1 MIHYVTPH
9 QLERAQMCIAVNA
22 VGFFTADEIAIAE
35 LLRNRQPVHAL
46 TERGLYY
53 IRIGSQ
59 EYPEEMM
66 AVYIKPSE
74 AGHKFH
80 RFKTVGPTPQI
91 ITIHE
96 HAILSPLT
104 NEASQPQK

>member
-1 MIHYVTPH
+1 MIHYVTPE
-9 QLERAQMCIAVNA
+9 QLERAQQRLKSNED
-22 VGFFTADEIAIAE
+22 GFFSADEIAIAE

-53 IRIGSQ
+53 VRIGSQ
-59 EYPEEMM
+59 EYPREIM

-80 RFKTVGPTPQI
+80 RFKTVEPTPEI
-91 ITIHE
+91 ITVHE
-96 HAILSPLT
+96 HAILRPLT
-104 NEASQPQK
+104 NEASKS